1 MNEQAMNAAPQRRL
15 SVRPTGALTQSQRIT
30 VVTAYTLYV
39 IVALRVVI
47 TYAGTQTL
55 PPLLALLA
63 IFILLLVTAPFIV
76 RRWSA
81 YHWLYLGLQTALVVV
96 MGRFA
101 PTFDF
106 LWSLYVIL
114 AIQAFDFFAYRTALI
129 WSGVMIALAGVF
141 LMIGIGSALGFAI
154 LLNMS
159 AVGYFLVTFTR
170 VSRRAEEARNESAAL
185 LTDLQTAH
193 AQLQDYADR
202 AEELSTARE
211 RNRVARELHDSVN
224 QSIFSI
230 TLTAEAARTMLER
243 DPARV
248 PPYLDQLQE
257 MTTNAL
263 AQLRSLIGQLR
274 PKAAETP
281 QDDGG

>member
-1 MNEQAMNAAPQRRL
+1 MSATPQQPQSQA
-15 SVRPTGALTQSQRIT
+15 TQSQRISA
-30 VVTAYTLYV
+30 VTAYTLFV
-39 IVALRVVI
+39 IVSLRTVI
-47 TYAGTQTL
+47 TYSGEDELT
-55 PPLLALLA
+55 PLLALLA
-63 IFILLLVTAPFIV
+63 IFLLLIVTEPIIT
-76 RRWSA
+76 RRWNT
-81 YHWLYLGLQTALVVV
+81 YRPLYLGLQMALVII

-106 LWSLYVIL
+106 LWSLYIIL
-114 AIQAFDFFAYRTALI
+114 AIQAFDFFAPRTALI
-129 WSGVMIALAGVF
+129 WIGVMIAFAGVF
-141 LMIGIGSALGFAI
+141 LMIGLGPALGLAI

-202 AEELSTARE
+202 AEELSAARE

-230 TLTAEAARTMLER
+230 TLTAEAARTMLDR

-248 PPYLDQLQE
+248 PPYLAQLQE

-274 PKAAETP
+274 PKADE
-281 QDDGG
+281 

>member
-1 MNEQAMNAAPQRRL
+1 MSTTTPSQR
-15 SVRPTGALTQSQRIT
+15 TQSQRVISAT
-30 VVTAYTLYV
+30 NYTLFV
-39 IVALRVVI
+39 IVTLRTLI
-47 TYAGTQTL
+47 TYADSGAL
-55 PPLLALLA
+55 PLLLVLLA
-63 IFILLLVTAPFIV
+63 IFLLLLVTESIMT
-76 RRWSA
+76 RRWHA
-81 YHWLYLGLQTALVVV
+81 YRWLYLGLQTALVVI
-96 MGRFA
+96 MSRFA

-106 LWSLYVIL
+106 LWSLYIIL
-114 AIQAFDFFAYRTALI
+114 AIQAFDFFAPRTALTWI
-129 WSGVMIALAGVF
+129 GVMIALAGVS
-141 LMIGIGSALGFAI
+141 LMTAMDPALGLAI

-159 AVGYFLVTFTR
+159 AVGYFLVAFTR

-202 AEELSTARE
+202 AEELSAARE

-230 TLTAEAARTMLER
+230 TLTAEAARTMLDR

-248 PPYLDQLQE
+248 PPYLDQLQV

-274 PKAAETP
+274 PKSDEP
-281 QDDGG
+281 PKKDDRGTVG